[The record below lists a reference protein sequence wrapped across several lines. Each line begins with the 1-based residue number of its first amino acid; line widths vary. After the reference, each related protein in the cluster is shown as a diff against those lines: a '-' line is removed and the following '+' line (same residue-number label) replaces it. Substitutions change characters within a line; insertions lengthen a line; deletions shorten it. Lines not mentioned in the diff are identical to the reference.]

1 MKQSQIKRTNTV
13 TTEKFKYIFVKM
25 MLMAFTA
32 CVALSGCVREGGEEG
47 TNIETNNEDENDV
60 NDPLIDISGE
70 TDNEENANEDL
81 PPDENPETVTDPNG
95 GQTTP
100 PSGNNSS
107 QGGTQTSSKPYK
119 DPSISSYWSKLE
131 ATAKSGQSYYSEYY
145 TKTRLITKNGYLYNY
160 AASTQITTDYLVSEG
175 RLSSSSTSSNIS
187 VMLMYGK
194 NISTYG
200 GSSVYIT
207 STDREFTVFAFMKH
221 PNENKYIFTSANGSY
236 GTMSE
241 SAYNSLMA
249 AYSMNHGTVRRLTP
263 SNSEYDRILSC
274 IKMYESKYEQYFVRS
289 ITVDDKYAFVVLSG
303 RSNAATIREY
313 ILRYDNGI
321 WEVVM
326 DDLESEGRL
335 PVTVNKTLPDFNM
348 TMLPSY
354 SIKDFTMLTDYTA
367 VMEALTKAGLYEK
380 DDTFYYFCG
389 TDKFCYMITDS
400 GKRFLC
406 HYNNGTW
413 NCYKVLDYYDALS
426 RLQSFTS
433 NPPTFILL
441 DLE

>member
-1 MKQSQIKRTNTV
+1 MKQLQTKRTNTV
-13 TTEKFKYIFVKM
+13 ITDKFRYIFIKM
-25 MLMAFTA
+25 MLVAFTA
-32 CVALSGCVREGGEEG
+32 CVALSGCVNTGDGDE
-47 TNIETNNEDENDV
+47 TNIENNEDEHENNGPVDE
-60 NDPLIDISGE
+60 I
-70 TDNEENANEDL
+70 TDNTENDENADETV
-81 PPDENPETVTDPNG
+81 PPDEKNQENTDENKTTVSTGNNTS
-95 GQTTP
+95 GQ
-100 PSGNNSS
+100 SGN
-107 QGGTQTSSKPYK
+107 QTSSKPYK
-119 DPSISSYWSKLE
+119 DPSISSSWTKLE
-131 ATAKSGQSYYSEYY
+131 ATAKAGQNYYSEYY
-145 TKTRLITKNGYLYNY
+145 TKTRVITKNGYLYNY
-160 AASTQITTDYLVSEG
+160 AASTQITTDYLVKEG
-175 RLSSSSTSSNIS
+175 RLASSSTSSGIS
-187 VMLMYGK
+187 IMLMYGR

-200 GSSVYIT
+200 GSSVYIA

-221 PNENKYIFTSANGSY
+221 PSENKYIFTSANGSY

-249 AYSMNHGTVRRLTP
+249 AYSMDHGTVRRLTP

-274 IKMYESKYEQYFVRS
+274 IKMYESKYENYFVRS

-335 PVTVNKTLPDFNM
+335 PVTVNKNLPDFNM
-348 TMLPSY
+348 SMLPSY

-367 VMEALTKAGLYEK
+367 VMDALTKAGYYEK

-389 TDKFCYMITDS
+389 TEDFCYMITDS

-406 HYNNGTW
+406 HNNNGAWT
-413 NCYKVLDYYDALS
+413 CYRVLDYYEALS
-426 RLQSFTS
+426 RLQSLSS

>member
-1 MKQSQIKRTNTV
+1 MQSRRDR
-13 TTEKFKYIFVKM
+13 
-25 MLMAFTA
+25 
-32 CVALSGCVREGGEEG
+32 SREGGEEG

-335 PVTVNKTLPDFNM
+335 PVTVSLDLLDK
-348 TMLPSY
+348 
-354 SIKDFTMLTDYTA
+354 
-367 VMEALTKAGLYEK
+367 EALIRILTEPKSAIVKQYQKLLELDGVKLE
-380 DDTFYYFCG
+380 F
-389 TDKFCYMITDS
+389 DK
-400 GKRFLC
+400 
-406 HYNNGTW
+406 
-413 NCYKVLDYYDALS
+413 DALTAIAETTLARKTGARGLRAIMENIMMDTMFQVPS
-426 RLQSFTS
+426 DETIKECRITKEAVLGTGSPLYLRDGEERRSFLTS
-433 NPPTFILL
+433 
-441 DLE
+441 ESA